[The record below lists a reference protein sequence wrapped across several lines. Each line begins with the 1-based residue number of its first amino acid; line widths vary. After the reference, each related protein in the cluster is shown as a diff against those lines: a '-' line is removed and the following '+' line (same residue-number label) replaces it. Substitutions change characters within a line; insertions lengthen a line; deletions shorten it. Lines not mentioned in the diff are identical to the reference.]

1 MSYKVKYV
9 STSLSPHCD
18 MYLPDKHNTDIRC
31 LRTQGSLHTNNRM
44 YLNSF
49 YHIYYKS

>member
-9 STSLSPHCD
+9 SISLSPHCD

-31 LRTQGSLHTNNRM
+31 LKLRVVYTQITECT
-44 YLNSF
+44 
-49 YHIYYKS
+49 